1 MELVTDNSPGL
12 ETGGQKKKLMGV
24 TKPRIMSPK
33 LKGKTYGPQFGEFAK
48 KVNFELMPWQ
58 QYCANDFLTVDSA
71 GMWKKKSI
79 MLLLSRQQGK
89 TTLAALLILFH
100 MFEMGAMSIIGISS
114 HRNMARDTFDKVAL
128 IIEQNEWLACQ
139 VKPNGK
145 GNLASRNNGME
156 TINLKNGAKYEICA
170 ATSDGARGKSAD
182 ILFIDELAHVSE
194 EAWAA
199 AKPVTRA
206 RPNSM
211 TILTSSAGWATSTV
225 LNELRDRAMSYP
237 AETLGWYEYSAPA
250 MCKLDDRAA
259 WAVANPALGYTITE
273 SALAEAFST
282 DNSDTF
288 RRETLA
294 QWVTS
299 LSSPW
304 PEGSWQACSDS
315 TLAMGPGPVTY
326 FGLDK
331 GISKRTASL
340 VAGQILPDGR
350 IGVALLDTW
359 SADHVVDDLAIAA
372 KTKEWADRYRP
383 VMICFDHFAT
393 ASIAARLTAS
403 NQNMVDVSGTAFYQA
418 SGDLLDAIVG
428 KRLVHSGQLAL
439 NTQMEACAV
448 KNSDN
453 SWRIVRR
460 ASAGDVSGPISL
472 AMIVHKMQEPVSTPM
487 IVAG

>member
-1 MELVTDNSPGL
+1 
-12 ETGGQKKKLMGV
+12 MGA
-24 TKPRIMSPK
+24 TEPRIMSIK
-33 LKGKTYGPQFGEFAK
+33 LEGKTYGPQFAEFCK
-48 KVNFELMPWQ
+48 KVSYPLMPWQ
-58 QYCANDFLTVDSA
+58 EFCANDFLTVDDED
-71 GMWKKKSI
+71 MWQRKTI

-100 MFEMGAMSIIGISS
+100 LFEMGAMSVIGISS

-128 IIEQNEWLACQ
+128 IIERNKWLACQ

-156 TINLKNGAKYEICA
+156 TINLKNGARYEICA

-182 ILFIDELAHVSE
+182 VLFIDELAHIE
-194 EAWAA
+194 LEAWNAA
-199 AKPVTRA
+199 TPVTRA

-211 TILTSSAGWATSTV
+211 TILSSSAGWATSTV
-225 LNELRDRAMSYP
+225 LNELRARAMSYP
-237 AETLGWYEYSAPA
+237 ARTLGWYEYSAPA
-250 MCKLDDRAA
+250 MCKIDDRNA
-259 WAVANPALGYTITE
+259 WALANPALGHTVTMA
-273 SALAEAFST
+273 ALVEAFSIA
-282 DNSDTF
+282 NSDTF
-288 RRETLA
+288 RSETLA

-304 PEGSWQACSDS
+304 PEGSWEACSDS
-315 TLAMGPGPVTY
+315 TLKMGPGPATY
-326 FGLDK
+326 FALDK

-359 SADHVVDDLAIAA
+359 SADHVVDDLTVAA

-403 NQNMVDVSGTAFYQA
+403 GQNMVDVSGTAFYQA
-418 SGDLLDAIVG
+418 SGDLLHSIVG
-428 KRLVHSGQLAL
+428 KRIVHSGQIELD
-439 NTQMEACAV
+439 TQMQACAA
-448 KNSDN
+448 KNSEN
-453 SWRIVRR
+453 SWRIIRR
-460 ASAGDVSGPISL
+460 QSASDVSGPIAL
-472 AMIVHKMQEPVSTPM
+472 AMIVHKMQEPASTPM